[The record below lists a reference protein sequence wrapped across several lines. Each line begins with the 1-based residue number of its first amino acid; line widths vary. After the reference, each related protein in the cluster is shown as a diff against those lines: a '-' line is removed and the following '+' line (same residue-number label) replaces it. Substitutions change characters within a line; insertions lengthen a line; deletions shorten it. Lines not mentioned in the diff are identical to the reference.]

1 MRAKALSRACYAL
14 QTWYDFSMT
23 RQPYPSDVSD
33 EERAFVAPYPTF
45 MTEDAPQRDHALRPL
60 LSPLRGGKGGGD
72 CIVRAS
78 AGSAHRTGAPW
89 RMMPNDLPPWYRGT
103 VVPSISKPS
112 AG

>member
-33 EERAFVAPYPTF
+33 EEWAFVAPSLTF

-60 LSPLRGGKGGGD
+60 LSPPAGGERGGA
-72 CIVRAS
+72 IAS
-78 AGSAHRTGAPW
+78 SALRQAQRIARERPGA
-89 RMMPNDLPPWYRGT
+89 
-103 VVPSISKPS
+103 
-112 AG
+112 